1 MVISALGNW
10 RHQPF
15 NLWSRGP
22 ESMEDFKK
30 QMLTEHLADL
40 RSCLIYSF
48 IATGVGFALSYAFIK
63 DVGNW
68 FFRPLFKVL
77 PDQTSLIFT
86 SYQEAFFFI

>member
-1 MVISALGNW
+1 
-10 RHQPF
+10 
-15 NLWSRGP
+15 
-22 ESMEDFKK
+22 MEDLQK

-40 RSCLIYSF
+40 RSCLIYSL
-48 IATGVGFALSYAFIK
+48 IATGVGFALSYVFIK
-63 DVGNW
+63 EIGNW